1 MGTLLETR
9 RAHEGARR
17 VGESGSDRP
26 AGRRSRHVGGDGRLL
41 KPPPVRGDL
50 VSSRDGV
57 WFACGGFAA
66 GVIIA
71 ALTTALAEFI
81 GGYKFASTLPV
92 PLGVSAADL
101 VGLWAGLVGAAVAY
115 SRSKGTGHV
124 ASDYGLATLR
134 WWDLPA
140 GVAIGL
146 ACQYGLVPVV
156 YYPLEAID
164 RHLAHQ
170 LSAPARTYTGAV
182 HSFGGVAVLLLLLAV
197 AGPIVEELFFRG
209 LLLRS
214 LGAWFPTPIAIS
226 VSAVLF
232 GLAHFEAVQFVGLA
246 AFGVVLGVLAWTT
259 KRLAPSISAHAS
271 FNAAAVLAVV
281 HAR

>member
-1 MGTLLETR
+1 MGTLLEAR
-9 RAHEGARR
+9 RANEGARR
-17 VGESGSDRP
+17 VGKSGSHS
-26 AGRRSRHVGGDGRLL
+26 ATGRRSRHGGGDGRLL
-41 KPPPVRGDL
+41 RPPPVRGDL
-50 VSSRDGV
+50 VSSRGGV
-57 WFACGGFAA
+57 YFAGGGFAV

-71 ALTTALAEFI
+71 TLTTALAELI

-101 VGLWAGLVGAAVAY
+101 VGLWGGLVGAAIAY
-115 SRSKGTGHV
+115 SRSKGSGRV
-124 ASDYGLATLR
+124 ASDYGLTTLR

-156 YYPLEAID
+156 YYPLETID

-170 LSAPARTYTGAV
+170 LSGPARTYTGAV
-182 HSFGGVAVLLLLLAV
+182 HSVGGVVVLLILLAV

-214 LGAWFPTPIAIS
+214 LGAWFPSPIAI
-226 VSAVLF
+226 VLSAVLF

-259 KRLAPSISAHAS
+259 RRLAPSIAAHAS